1 MCLLYCRSNL
11 SYNKLKPI
19 RINDSIRSIRPTFAA
34 MKFSWLLCFL
44 LVLAVAFTSCEKEI
58 DIPLS
63 VSDPKLVVEG
73 SIANDQQPI
82 VVLTESM
89 GFFDRINRDNINFI
103 SDADVWV
110 TDLTTN
116 KKVKLTPI
124 TIDFLT
130 AYTILNSD
138 PLYNDFKTG
147 ITEHAYKLEITYKNE
162 LYTSVAKVPASFGY
176 DSLYFEPQ
184 KSLEPEEFFQLKGIL
199 TDPDTLGNY
208 YKYFTRRN
216 GNGIVE
222 NDFFE
227 SFASRFDDTY
237 FNGQTLPADLFLG
250 FDRSDTVDSEF
261 NSKRSYSQRGDT
273 IIVKLTTM
281 QLDVYDFWKTLD
293 FAEGSVGNPFASPI
307 QVQTNISNDAFGVWS
322 GFGNHYDTI
331 INKP

>member
-1 MCLLYCRSNL
+1 MNCNRG
-11 SYNKLKPI
+11 
-19 RINDSIRSIRPTFAA
+19 RINDSIRVIRLIFAA
-34 MKFSWLLCFL
+34 MKFSWLLFFIT
-44 LVLAVAFTSCEKEI
+44 VVSISFASCEKEI
-58 DIPLS
+58 DIPLG

-73 SIANDQQPI
+73 SIANDQQP
-82 VVLTESM
+82 VVILTESM
-89 GFFDRINRDNINFI
+89 GFFDKINRDNINFI

-110 TDLTTN
+110 TDLTVN

-130 AYTILNSD
+130 AYTVLNSD

-147 ITEHAYKLEITYKNE
+147 ITEHLYKLEINYKNE
-162 LYTSVAKVPASFGY
+162 RYTSVAKIPGSNGF
-176 DSLYFEPQ
+176 DSLYFEPK
-184 KSLEPEEFFQLKGIL
+184 KSLKPKEFYKLMGTF
-199 TDPDTLGNY
+199 TDPDTAGNY
-208 YKYFTRRN
+208 YKYFTKRN

-222 NDFFE
+222 TDFLE

-237 FNGQTLPADLFLG
+237 FNGRTLPADIFLG
-250 FDRSDTVDSEF
+250 FDGSDTVGSEF
-261 NSKRSYSQRGDT
+261 SAEETYSKRGDT
-273 IIVKLTTM
+273 IIVKLSAM

-293 FAEGSVGNPFASPI
+293 FAEGSIGNPFASPI